1 MIIRM
6 YVFERLRCR
15 SFGVK
20 SERYSWWSHLTL
32 PLERCSGSALIV
44 SATLHFCILWFYI
57 KSPGIGG
64 NNSEMSV

>member
-15 SFGVK
+15 SCGVK
-20 SERYSWWSHLTL
+20 SERYSWWSLLTL

-44 SATLHFCILWFYI
+44 SATLHFVFCGFI
-57 KSPGIGG
+57 KSPGISG